1 MSVSPTRRKKKK
13 RKNLRYQPPS
23 PMSLG
28 ILLAVTL
35 AGIILPVAAGLGRG
49 TAEPKPVQPTEVETP
64 EVADPTPTPTVT
76 PTPYPE
82 GSIESDLLFS
92 GRGMTTDPNSITL
105 LATGDNICH
114 TQLYEKA
121 WLGDGY
127 DFKPYYA
134 GIKDFISSVDIATV
148 NQESPMATALSGPS
162 GFPRFNTPSAM
173 GAALIDAGFDVIN
186 LGNNHIYDQ
195 GSEGAM
201 LTKEYFD
208 EHDTPS
214 VGLYTNWDDI
224 FDIRVIEK
232 NGIKV
237 AFVSF
242 VEMTNHDPDGSQGDI
257 VFLDDDTT
265 VKKQLDA
272 AKEVSDI
279 IVAHVHWGEENTR
292 ELTDNQLERSQ
303 WLVDQGV
310 DIIIGNHSHILQK
323 MTVLTRSSDGQKCP
337 VAFSLGNFFSNQDHP
352 DQLISALWVLS
363 VTKDPESGEVYP
375 DRMGVVPLV
384 THYSDADRTDFAL
397 YPICEYSADMANS
410 HYANFSPLKKDGEV
424 MSLEYIKQ
432 VFDETIPARYI
443 NQLATLE

>member
-1 MSVSPTRRKKKK
+1 MADKTKKKK
-13 RKNLRYQPPS
+13 NIRYQPPAARHV
-23 PMSLG
+23 G

-35 AGIILPVAAGLGRG
+35 AGILLPLAAGLGRG
-49 TAEPKPVQPTEVETP
+49 RADSPTPSTKPELQDPAE
-64 EVADPTPTPTVT
+64 ATPTPTLT
-76 PTPYPE
+76 PTPFPD
-82 GSIESDLLFS
+82 GSIRSDALYS
-92 GRGMTTDPNSITL
+92 GRAMTTDPNSITL

-121 WLGDGY
+121 WQGDGY

-134 GIKDFISSVDIATV
+134 GIRDFISAADIATV
-148 NQESPMATALSGPS
+148 NQESPMATAIADPS

-173 GAALIDAGFDVIN
+173 GAALIDAGFDVVN

-208 EHDTPS
+208 EHDVPS

-242 VEMTNHDPDGSQGDI
+242 VEMTNHDPAGSQGDI
-257 VFLDDDTT
+257 VFLQDDRTIT
-265 VKKQLDA
+265 EQLEA
-272 AKEVSDI
+272 AKEVADI

-292 ELTDNQLERSQ
+292 ELTDSQLERSQ
-303 WLVDQGV
+303 WLVDLGV
-310 DIIIGNHSHILQK
+310 DIIIGNHSHVLQK

-337 VAFSLGNFFSNQDHP
+337 VAYSLGNFFSNQDHP

-363 VTKDPESGEVYP
+363 ITKNPESGEIYP

-384 THYSDADRTDFAL
+384 THYSDADRSDFAL
-397 YPICEYSADMANS
+397 IPVCEYSADMANS
-410 HYANFSPLKKDGEV
+410 HYCNFSPVKKEGEV
-424 MSLEYIKQ
+424 MSINYIEK
-432 VFDETIPARYI
+432 VFNETIPARYI

>member
-1 MSVSPTRRKKKK
+1 MSDKSNKKK
-13 RKNLRYQPPS
+13 KNLRYQPPS
-23 PMSLG
+23 PRSLG

-35 AGIILPVAAGLGRG
+35 AGIVLPVAAGLGRSG
-49 TAEPKPVQPTEVETP
+49 SQTVEQPPAEPETAEVVEM
-64 EVADPTPTPTVT
+64 TPTPTVT
-76 PTPYPE
+76 PTPYPD
-82 GSIESDLLFS
+82 GSIQSDAIFS
-92 GRGMTTDPNSITL
+92 GRGMTMDPNSITL

-148 NQESPMATALSGPS
+148 NQESPMATAIASPS

-173 GAALIDAGFDVIN
+173 GAALIDAGFDLIN

-201 LTKEYFD
+201 LTKQYFD

-224 FDIRVIEK
+224 FKIRVIEK

-242 VEMTNHDPDGSQGDI
+242 VEMTNHDPDASKGDI
-257 VFLDDDTT
+257 VFLQDDQTIT
-265 VKKQLDA
+265 SQLEA

-292 ELTDNQLERSQ
+292 ELTDSQLERSQ
-303 WLVDQGV
+303 WLVDKGV

-323 MTVLTRSSDGQKCP
+323 MTVLTRTSDGQKCP
-337 VAFSLGNFFSNQDHP
+337 VAYSLGNFFSNQDHP
-352 DQLISALWVLS
+352 DQLISALWVLTI
-363 VTKDPESGEVYP
+363 TKDPESGEVYP

-384 THYSDADRTDFAL
+384 THYSDSDRSDFAL
-397 YPICEYSADMANS
+397 IPVCEYTKEMADS
-410 HYANFSPLKKDGEV
+410 HYANFSPLKKEGEV
-424 MSLEYIKQ
+424 MSLDYIEQ
-432 VFDETIPARYI
+432 VFNDTVPKRYI
-443 NQLATLE
+443 NQLAVID